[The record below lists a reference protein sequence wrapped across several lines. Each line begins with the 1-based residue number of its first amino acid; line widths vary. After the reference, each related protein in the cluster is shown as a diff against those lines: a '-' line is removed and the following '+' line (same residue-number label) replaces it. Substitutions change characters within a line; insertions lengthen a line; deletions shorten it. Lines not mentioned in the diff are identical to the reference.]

1 MNAKGIDVR
10 TCDTDNK
17 DDVSAILSTQS
28 IVHFCIPRTGFKI
41 KHIVQE
47 GQIIILHDSVMATSQ
62 LINERFFG
70 GKAVHVHMLMNE
82 TNTVVIDKS
91 AVRNNI
97 LMTHLKTISDTLRFL
112 SIHDH
117 DRIMARSQAPFALL
131 LKTVGNDLVLWEG
144 QGLLTSS
151 ASLLRQSLK
160 TRETAWT
167 TQTLDTLV
175 HNKEILVLL
184 DEMKQTVLSRG
195 QEEVL

>member
-1 MNAKGIDVR
+1 
-10 TCDTDNK
+10 
-17 DDVSAILSTQS
+17 
-28 IVHFCIPRTGFKI
+28 
-41 KHIVQE
+41 
-47 GQIIILHDSVMATSQ
+47 
-62 LINERFFG
+62 
-70 GKAVHVHMLMNE
+70 
-82 TNTVVIDKS
+82 
-91 AVRNNI
+91 
-97 LMTHLKTISDTLRFL
+97 MTHLKTISDTLRFL

-131 LKTVGNDLVLWEG
+131 LKTVGDDLALWEG

-195 QEEVL
+195 QEGVL